1 MRDCEERA
9 RYERLNR
16 KVRVKDEEM
25 KRLQHN
31 LARLNA
37 KGFTVETLERI
48 VNVEAWC
55 GGEVLLRVQTAAK
68 YLELKEE
75 LSRLR
80 RGKADLTS
88 KVQDLEKKSEEMMGL
103 IRSLKNEF
111 DQLQVETVVF
121 KDAVNIA
128 KSFFEAGYGTEELE
142 GLKRGI
148 DVLGI
153 RNNPKASISRL
164 ANGLAKMKKL
174 IKLENRIT
182 EVRRKL
188 DALNK
193 ARTQAESELKVA
205 ENVTLSTIE
214 KARIAAVHS
223 ISDCAEKGN
232 ASINSVVSQFQ
243 KELQG
248 TMTLHEQKTRLQEMI
263 GPGLAL
269 LGILDSM
276 EYLKAVPVPIV
287 VRLFERLRIWIELNM
302 PHARARPSQRIYGKD
317 ANLFPSLTYRMA
329 ALVEFTCEG
338 LNDIMMDQLRQT

>member
-1 MRDCEERA
+1 
-9 RYERLNR
+9 LNR

-153 RNNPKASISRL
+153 RNNPSVSIRRL
-164 ANGLAKMKKL
+164 ANGLAKMKNL
-174 IKLENRIT
+174 MTLENRIT
-182 EVRRKL
+182 AARKEL
-188 DALNK
+188 DELNK
-193 ARTQAESELKVA
+193 ARTQAKSEVKVA
-205 ENVTLSTIE
+205 KGVTLNTIE
-214 KARIAAVHS
+214 EVRTAAVQS
-223 ISDCAEKGN
+223 ISNCVKN
-232 ASINSVVSQFQ
+232 VNVSINSVVSQFQ
-243 KELQG
+243 KELQE
-248 TMTLHEQKTRLQEMI
+248 TMMLREQKVRLQELV
-263 GPGLAL
+263 GPALAL

-276 EYLKAVPVPIV
+276 KYLKAVPLPLV
-287 VRLFERLRIWIELNM
+287 VRLFDRLRIWIELNM
-302 PHARARPSQRIYGKD
+302 PHASARPSQRIYKKD
-317 ANLFPSLTYRMA
+317 ANLYPLVTYGIA
-329 ALVEFTCEG
+329 ALIEFIGEG
-338 LNDIMMDQLRQT
+338 LNDIMMEQVRQT